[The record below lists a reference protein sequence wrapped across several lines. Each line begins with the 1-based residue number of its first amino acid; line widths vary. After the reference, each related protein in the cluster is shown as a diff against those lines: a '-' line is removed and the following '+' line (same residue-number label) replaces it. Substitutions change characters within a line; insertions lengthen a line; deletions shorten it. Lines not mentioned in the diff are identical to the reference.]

1 MTVNTVAV
9 SGRATRDPEL
19 KEIGDDNYV
28 TNVGIAVDRTVKKG
42 DEYETV
48 ANFFDIA
55 VFGGYAKL
63 IHKKL
68 RKGDLFSAQGELRYE
83 SWENEAGEKRSKVSI
98 IARNLDGEFQYR
110 KADGSDTPARA
121 DGEPAAPAPAQEALP
136 VGGTAAN
143 NIPF

>member
-1 MTVNTVAV
+1 MAVNTVAV

-28 TNVGIAVDRTVKKG
+28 VNVGIAVDRTVKQG
-42 DEYETV
+42 DEYVTV
-48 ANFFDIA
+48 PNFFDIA

-63 IHKKL
+63 IDKKL

-83 SWENEAGEKRSKVSI
+83 SWETEDGKRSKVSI
-98 IARNLDGEFQYR
+98 VARNLDGEFQYR

-121 DGEPAAPAPAQEALP
+121 DGEPAAQAPAQEALP
-136 VGGTAAN
+136 VGGTSAN
-143 NIPF
+143 DIPF